1 MTYNVFKHFSHRWV
15 CISSF
20 DEHSIFCV
28 FCKFG
33 LSLLKKPFRSLGF
46 GLSATINSQLKTH
59 LLKRSSATRGARSS
73 YKWETPRPK
82 QDAGLPPP
90 PSRFPR
96 PTLTPAARTRL
107 SSPLAALPPL
117 TPPGPA
123 RPWQPHAQLP
133 LRHIRHPGGGPP
145 QYACAWS
152 TAKAREP
159 TRAATFPA
167 ASRGG
172 WKRGFET
179 GPRLSHVA
187 QLTHSWGALWTFG
200 RAAVCSVTA
209 VRGHSSPVWA
219 RRKGMPHRNIQFKP
233 RFIFLLFDKIYN
245 TSVFFKGR
253 VFLLLQF
260 RGRDAHVSN
269 QHQKQIKPLNISPA

>member
-59 LLKRSSATRGARSS
+59 LLKRSTATRGARSS

-133 LRHIRHPGGGPP
+133 PRHIRHPGRREEAGRRSTHAHGARPKRANQPEPQHFRLQAVAGGSVALKRGHAWVTWLSLGTAEGRYGPSAEQLSALSL
-145 QYACAWS
+145 QYVG
-152 TAKAREP
+152 TAAQFEHDARGCHIGTSSLNHDSFSCFL
-159 TRAATFPA
+159 TRYTTHPSFSKVGSFYFFSFEVEMHTFPI
-167 ASRGG
+167 S
-172 WKRGFET
+172 
-179 GPRLSHVA
+179 
-187 QLTHSWGALWTFG
+187 
-200 RAAVCSVTA
+200 
-209 VRGHSSPVWA
+209 
-219 RRKGMPHRNIQFKP
+219 
-233 RFIFLLFDKIYN
+233 
-245 TSVFFKGR
+245 
-253 VFLLLQF
+253 
-260 RGRDAHVSN
+260 
-269 QHQKQIKPLNISPA
+269 IKNK